1 MRKTVLRPQS
11 PFDVRAIRYVRSK
24 PFLVREL
31 AKSPCGIRTYA
42 TVVDVPKYDTEF
54 DVIVVGSG
62 AAGLT
67 AALTATL
74 SGNQKVLVA
83 EKTKLFGGTSAYSGG
98 ALWVPMNPVSQAAG
112 FKDTPEQA
120 ETYLRNYLK
129 DEYDAA
135 KPMISAYLEA
145 APAMVKF
152 LESNSATQF
161 IAAPTPDYYM
171 HLDGAC
177 KAGRTV
183 LNAPYDGRRLRGM
196 VNQIRY
202 PLQGYCAFGSLQVD
216 LLALNTWRQP
226 FRSWKNFSAVTRG
239 VLRYAADRVRWGKG
253 TELCNGNALVGRLF
267 EKATKSGVQLWNNAP
282 AVQPLLEN
290 GRVVGM
296 VVNKDDR
303 ELRVRAKRG
312 VILASGGFARSA
324 ELSRKYLSNPDWTV
338 SPRGNVGDGL
348 RFGLESGGKLPA
360 PLGENAALWSP
371 ISILRP
377 SKGPARSY
385 PHFATAITKPGSIMV
400 DGDGRRFANEAASYQ
415 DLRRVT
421 HEAGVRV
428 SYLIGDKRHLQNYGM
443 GMALPGGYPIR
454 HLIKRGYLITAR
466 TIPAL
471 AHKLGID
478 ANNLSTTIERF
489 NDFARKGKDEDFGRG
504 DGSFDQAYGDFE
516 VKPNPSL
523 APLEKSPFYALTLY
537 SGNGITMYGLDTNK
551 DGQVLKDSG
560 EPVPGLYAVGADSNH
575 FLKGR
580 YPSGGLTL
588 GPSMVFGYRAGLHIA
603 KQ

>member
-1 MRKTVLRPQS
+1 M
-11 PFDVRAIRYVRSK
+11 
-24 PFLVREL
+24 
-31 AKSPCGIRTYA
+31 
-42 TVVDVPKYDTEF
+42 VV
-54 DVIVVGSG
+54 IGSG

-67 AALTATL
+67 AAMTATL
-74 SGNQKVLVA
+74 TGNKRVLIA
-83 EKTKLFGGTSAYSGG
+83 EKTKWFGGTSAYSGG
-98 ALWVPMNPVSQAAG
+98 ALWVPMNQVSLAAG
-112 FKDTPEQA
+112 FKDKPEHA
-120 ETYLRNYLK
+120 EAYLRNYLK
-129 DEYDAA
+129 DDYTDTT
-135 KPMISAYLEA
+135 KSMVSAYLEA

-152 LESNSATQF
+152 LEDNSATKF
-161 IAAPTPDYYM
+161 VAAPTPDYYM
-171 HLDGAC
+171 QLDGAC

-183 LNAPYDGRRLRGM
+183 LNVPYDGRRLGRM
-196 VNQIRY
+196 VKQIRY

-226 FRSWKNFSAVTRG
+226 FRKWGNFSAVTRG
-239 VLRYAADRVRWGKG
+239 VLRYASDRLWWGKG
-253 TELCNGNALVGRLF
+253 TELCNGNALVGRLI
-267 EKATKSGVQLWNNAP
+267 ERATKSGIELWNNAP

-296 VVNKDDR
+296 AINRDGR
-303 ELRVRAKRG
+303 EVRVRAKQG
-312 VILASGGFARSA
+312 VILASGGFARSS

-338 SPRGNVGDGL
+338 SPKGNVGDGM
-348 RFGLESGGKLPA
+348 RFGLESGGNLPA

-371 ISILRP
+371 ISILRSP
-377 SKGPARSY
+377 KGPARSY

-400 DGDGRRFANEAASYQ
+400 DSDGKRFANEAASYQ
-415 DLRRVT
+415 DLGRAT

-428 SYLIGDKRHLQNYGM
+428 SYLIGDKRHLSNYGM
-443 GMALPGGYPIR
+443 GMALPGGYPIK
-454 HLIKRGYLITAR
+454 HLIKRGYLVTAP

-471 AHKLGID
+471 AQRLGID
-478 ANNLSTTIERF
+478 PKNLSSTIERF
-489 NDFARKGKDEDFGRG
+489 NVFARNGKDEDFGRG

-537 SGNGITMYGLDTNK
+537 SGNGITMYGLDTNQ
-551 DGQVLKDSG
+551 DGQVLKASG

-588 GPSMVFGYRAGLHIA
+588 GPSMVFGYRAGLHVA
-603 KQ
+603 K